1 MSEDETEAAPEGGET
16 SDADDAAA
24 DEMEA
29 AMAEMDAAGG
39 GDAAEPPR
47 PGGDQAIYDV
57 PVEISAVLGTRQI
70 QISQLLK
77 MGRGAVLELDRL
89 VGDPIDLY
97 IDKQMVGRGEVLVI
111 EDKIG
116 VTLVNTIKMLPS

>member
-1 MSEDETEAAPEGGET
+1 
-16 SDADDAAA
+16 
-24 DEMEA
+24 
-29 AMAEMDAAGG
+29 
-39 GDAAEPPR
+39 
-47 PGGDQAIYDV
+47 
-57 PVEISAVLGTRQI
+57 
-70 QISQLLK
+70 

-97 IDKQMVGRGEVLVI
+97 IGKQMVGRGEVLII

>member
-1 MSEDETEAAPEGGET
+1 MVMPRSPEA
-16 SDADDAAA
+16 
-24 DEMEA
+24 
-29 AMAEMDAAGG
+29 
-39 GDAAEPPR
+39 
-47 PGGDQAIYDV
+47 GGDQAVYDV
-57 PVEISAVLGTRQI
+57 PVEISAILGTTQI
-70 QISQLLK
+70 PISQLLR

-97 IDKQMVGRGEVLVI
+97 IGKQMVGRGEVLII

>member
-1 MSEDETEAAPEGGET
+1 M
-16 SDADDAAA
+16 
-24 DEMEA
+24 
-29 AMAEMDAAGG
+29 
-39 GDAAEPPR
+39 
-47 PGGDQAIYDV
+47 
-57 PVEISAVLGTRQI
+57 
-70 QISQLLK
+70 SQLLK

-97 IDKQMVGRGEVLVI
+97 IGKQMVGRGEVLII